1 MERSI
6 GAVRGREAHC
16 LSQFVALF
24 RAPLSTRCHRFYRAQ
39 TGRRTEPGPSLA
51 ADFGGSQGAG
61 AGHSARAVRARG
73 RVAPRGAKTRCAA
86 GASRGIGRQRSRDKG
101 LFCADRAQR
110 RGAGP
115 STEPA
120 WPASA
125 MSDALSFLL
134 LPFAAS
140 VAFVLIP
147 AYLGVHVLR
156 RKVVFADLA
165 LAQLS
170 ALGATVAFAVGH
182 PPSSTAGF
190 AYALLFT
197 TIGAALL
204 TLARHLARFVSQEA
218 FVGILY
224 VFATAATVLVVDR
237 APQGAEHVKKILMGS
252 ILTVTPRELA
262 SLAALYAIIALL
274 HWLARRPLLAASSE
288 TNPVGSSMLAVSI
301 WDFLFFLSFGVVVAS
316 SVSIAGVLLVF
327 SFLIVPAVIG
337 SIFSAEVRV
346 VIPIAWGT
354 GIIASA
360 VGLVGAYMLDLPTG
374 AAMVTAFTLLLVL
387 AGIAKALVLAGV
399 TQQRANLRVAG
410 RALLAIALV
419 LIFASGVWLMVKP
432 AADQPLAALFEGATG
447 MGPEHFLNAGDRDI
461 YESATRDMT
470 RFQGEVDQLNARE
483 KAARFESEPLSDEEI
498 RRIASYQQSFNE
510 MARGE
515 RFVQEVLRGKARARE
530 RWLVGLPA
538 AIIAILALGWLTR
551 PYRRRP
557 SRGRSEETGASRNSI
572 VA

>member
-1 MERSI
+1 
-6 GAVRGREAHC
+6 
-16 LSQFVALF
+16 
-24 RAPLSTRCHRFYRAQ
+24 
-39 TGRRTEPGPSLA
+39 
-51 ADFGGSQGAG
+51 
-61 AGHSARAVRARG
+61 
-73 RVAPRGAKTRCAA
+73 
-86 GASRGIGRQRSRDKG
+86 
-101 LFCADRAQR
+101 
-110 RGAGP
+110 
-115 STEPA
+115 
-120 WPASA
+120 

-140 VAFVLIP
+140 VAFVLIH

-182 PPSSTAGF
+182 SPSSPAGF

-204 TLARHLARFVSQEA
+204 TLVRRLARFVSQEA

-237 APQGAEHVKKILMGS
+237 APQGAEHVKRILMGS
-252 ILTVTPRELA
+252 ILTIEPQELA

-274 HWLARRPLLAASSE
+274 HWLARRPLLAVSSE
-288 TNPVGSSMLAVSI
+288 TTPVGRSLLAVSI

-337 SIFSAEVRV
+337 SLFSTDVRV
-346 VIPIAWGT
+346 VLAIAWGA
-354 GIIASA
+354 GILAA
-360 VGLVGAYMLDLPTG
+360 AAGLAGAYVLDLPTG
-374 AAMVTAFTLLLVL
+374 AAMVTAFALVLVL
-387 AGIAKALVLAGV
+387 AGMTRALAFVGAQERR
-399 TQQRANLRVAG
+399 TNARFAA
-410 RALLAIALV
+410 RALLALGLALI
-419 LIFASGVWLMVKP
+419 LASSVWLMVNP
-432 AADQPLAALFEGATG
+432 AADQPLAALVEGATG
-447 MGPEHFLNAGDRDI
+447 IGPAHFLSAGDRDI
-461 YESATRDMT
+461 YESATRDT
-470 RFQGEVDQLNARE
+470 VRFQREVDQLNARE
-483 KAARFESEPLSDEEI
+483 KAARFQGDPLSDEEI

-530 RWLVGLPA
+530 RWIVALPA
-538 AIIAILALGWLTR
+538 AVIALLGLGWLAR
-551 PYRRRP
+551 PHRWRRSRRR
-557 SRGRSEETGASRNSI
+557 SAETGTSRNSI
-572 VA
+572 AA